1 MSEIVAEETISQQA
15 EQYESA
21 TPEPVTPPIN
31 SEGDGGD
38 AFPTPI
44 TPKTPRTPKTPK
56 SGSKRSATNVEGEND
71 VNITPTKKARAKKDD
86 TTPRQR
92 KASGK
97 PMGSSKI
104 ATSVEELSVQDRLLL
119 TMKDAGK
126 SWSEIIAAWK
136 NATGET
142 PGKSTLPNRYARLKA
157 NITQMKPEDQDILLI
172 AYRKVYEKFE
182 RDKWELIKRTME
194 EDGADNSYSA
204 ATIQKQYKKLSDKA
218 TITTATAAAASSSSV
233 PSEADGEAAN

>member
-71 VNITPTKKARAKKDD
+71 
-86 TTPRQR
+86 
-92 KASGK
+92 ASGK
-97 PMGSSKI
+97 PKGSSKI